1 MTQLKALI
9 FIKEKEQ
16 GLLSITDYR
25 EKSLVPVF
33 GGNKIIDYYIG
44 PLISSVFNRILVL
57 SDRDMTGIK
66 DHLVYTYS
74 SNKIRII
81 SESDVYLSLL
91 NLLKLKKNEA
101 MIVLRADGLF
111 FPEWENFT
119 EFLTALPARNYKIV
133 TRNKDTIGFY
143 LREMKFAGK
152 MKALG
157 AGIDQASSK
166 VDQTWEILEEIL
178 ANSTKSIEYNTRLMK
193 VETAFDYYTV
203 HFSMLNNI
211 KEFSRLRFYPPSV
224 SMTEESLSRIVGT
237 GFVKD
242 SHISSSCTI
251 EGYVESSILFSN
263 VKVGKH
269 AHVMNSIIMSNNYIG
284 DRAVVQNTIV
294 CDNGELFPR
303 VSPNIGESARIG
315 EDDSTGANTLYP
327 GLIHGGVTLI
337 GQNVEIPKGFKV
349 SRNCF
354 IASSVDKG
362 VLRSRIRMKA
372 GDSALNK

>member
-44 PLISSVFNRILVL
+44 PLISSVLNRILVL

-66 DHLVYTYS
+66 DHLVYTYN

-157 AGIDQASSK
+157 AG
-166 VDQTWEILEEIL
+166 
-178 ANSTKSIEYNTRLMK
+178 
-193 VETAFDYYTV
+193 
-203 HFSMLNNI
+203 
-211 KEFSRLRFYPPSV
+211 
-224 SMTEESLSRIVGT
+224 
-237 GFVKD
+237 
-242 SHISSSCTI
+242 
-251 EGYVESSILFSN
+251 
-263 VKVGKH
+263 
-269 AHVMNSIIMSNNYIG
+269 
-284 DRAVVQNTIV
+284 
-294 CDNGELFPR
+294 
-303 VSPNIGESARIG
+303 
-315 EDDSTGANTLYP
+315 
-327 GLIHGGVTLI
+327 
-337 GQNVEIPKGFKV
+337 
-349 SRNCF
+349 
-354 IASSVDKG
+354 
-362 VLRSRIRMKA
+362 
-372 GDSALNK
+372 